1 MSYLSTSRLFFSG
14 DFLSDVSTVNND
26 VTHYNNATFVSDFQ
40 QPQTDTDANGWW
52 NPEGGA
58 VFNFQNCK
66 VQQITLS
73 DGTTQ
78 SDSTADIVLGQI
90 VAGSEGRPTGKMLDL
105 DPDQQMV
112 SALYCVQLR
121 ICTPQNEL
129 LLKGDI
135 SPTCFRDIQL
145 RQSAGV
151 QINGQPMG
159 ACWTSVLTNLVWGEK
174 AALSPFLKNLK
185 ATTQGNKLSLQLN
198 AFGYYYNHATDGRFS
213 LGKIL
218 GSIGPWFQ
226 GEPET
231 FAPARRLYG
240 TFDTNSDNSKKPHRS
255 SVYFGVS
262 NFLFEAQKKRL
273 TVDLGNSFPIADS
286 LGRITITQTLIFGV
300 ANNALSNDV
309 SNTNVYLNASDFIS
323 IGSVQYHTGLGW
335 LDTTGGIVSY
345 NNLPDNVVKALS
357 NHQLVLLTPSTVN
370 PSQYALIARESV
382 DGQLVR
388 ADNFVQ
394 RLDYGDTHIVNFYT
408 YQWGKALPN
417 TTITVQMERATRN
430 TPVGP
435 NNPTCIIYGNNF
447 PQTGVTY
454 QQSVQTDKNGFGQ
467 MKITGNAIYSPR
479 VYIDGQ
485 VYSLDYQTITPDP
498 AMGVESVAIHLRDY
512 FAVPAHPVWDDISEI
527 MIQYA
532 NLYPIMSKYLVNLAN
547 PADLK
552 MKKDILIFAFSRDIN
567 DAMHMPV
574 TRDLSKT
581 KRQTILKWLAQEEVT
596 TAMVAMKSAK
606 KINEV
611 NPVDEGT
618 ELTDNQKKYK
628 EAVKA
633 KNGSM
638 PAFAEIKNLFENL

>member
-26 VTHYNNATFVSDFQ
+26 VTHYNNATFKPNFQ
-40 QPQTDTDANGWW
+40 EFGQGSANGWW

-73 DGTTQ
+73 DGTIQ

-151 QINGQPMG
+151 QVNGQPMG

-174 AALSPFLKNLK
+174 ASLSPFLKNLK

-198 AFGYYYNHATDGRFS
+198 AFGYYYAHAADGRFS

-218 GSIGPWFQ
+218 GSIGPWFE

-231 FAPARRLYG
+231 FAPSRRLYG
-240 TFDTNSDNSKKPHRS
+240 TLDVNPSTKPHNPT
-255 SVYFGVS
+255 VYFGVS
-262 NFLFEAQKKRL
+262 NFLFESQKKRL
-273 TVDLGNSFPIADS
+273 TIDLGNSFPIADS
-286 LGRITITQTLIFGV
+286 LGRITTTQTLIFGV
-300 ANNALSNDV
+300 ANKALTNGV
-309 SNTNVYLNASDFIS
+309 SNTNVYLNASDFVA
-323 IGSVQYHTGLGW
+323 IGSVQYSTGLGW

-345 NNLPDNVVKALS
+345 NNLPDNVVKALT
-357 NHQLVLLTPSTVN
+357 NHQLVLLTPSIVN
-370 PSQYALIARESV
+370 PSQYALIAREAV

-417 TTITVQMERATRN
+417 TTVTVLMESATPN
-430 TPVGP
+430 TPVSP
-435 NNPTCIIYGNNF
+435 NNPTCII
-447 PQTGVTY
+447 
-454 QQSVQTDKNGFGQ
+454 
-467 MKITGNAIYSPR
+467 
-479 VYIDGQ
+479 
-485 VYSLDYQTITPDP
+485 
-498 AMGVESVAIHLRDY
+498 
-512 FAVPAHPVWDDISEI
+512 
-527 MIQYA
+527 
-532 NLYPIMSKYLVNLAN
+532 
-547 PADLK
+547 
-552 MKKDILIFAFSRDIN
+552 
-567 DAMHMPV
+567 
-574 TRDLSKT
+574 
-581 KRQTILKWLAQEEVT
+581 
-596 TAMVAMKSAK
+596 
-606 KINEV
+606 
-611 NPVDEGT
+611 
-618 ELTDNQKKYK
+618 
-628 EAVKA
+628 
-633 KNGSM
+633 
-638 PAFAEIKNLFENL
+638 

>member
-1 MSYLSTSRLFFSG
+1 MSYLNTSRLFFSG

-26 VTHYNNATFVSDFQ
+26 VTHYNNATFTPNFQ
-40 QPQTDTDANGWW
+40 EFGTGATNGWW

-73 DGTTQ
+73 DGTVQ
-78 SDSTADIVLGQI
+78 SDSATDIVLGQI

-105 DPDQQMV
+105 DPDAQMV

-135 SPTCFRDIQL
+135 APTCFRDIQK
-145 RQSAGV
+145 RQSAGAQV
-151 QINGQPMG
+151 NGQPMG

-174 AALSPFLKNLK
+174 ATLSPFLKTLK
-185 ATTQGNKLSLQLN
+185 ATTQGNKLSIQLN
-198 AFGYYYNHATDGRFS
+198 AFGYYYNHASDGRFS

-218 GSIGPWFQ
+218 GTIGPWFE

-231 FAPARRLYG
+231 FAPCRRLYG
-240 TFDTNSDNSKKPHRS
+240 TLDVNTSTKPHRP

-286 LGRITITQTLIFGV
+286 LGQITTTQTLIFGV
-300 ANNALSNDV
+300 ANNALANDV
-309 SNTNVYLNASDFIS
+309 SNTNVYLNTSDFIA
-323 IGSVQYHTGLGW
+323 IGSVQYSTGLGW

-345 NNLPDNVVKALS
+345 NNLPDNVVKALT
-357 NHQLVLLTPSTVN
+357 NHQLVLLTPSVVN

-394 RLDYGDTHIVNFYT
+394 RLDYDDTQIVNFYT
-408 YQWGKALPN
+408 YQWGKPLPN
-417 TTITVQMERATRN
+417 TTITIQMEPATAN

-447 PQTGVTY
+447 PQNGVSY
-454 QQSVQTDKNGFGQ
+454 QQSIKTDKNGFGQ
-467 MKITGNAIYSPR
+467 MKIYGNAIYSPR

-485 VYSLDYQTITPDP
+485 VYSLDYNTIAPDP
-498 AMGVESVAIHLRDY
+498 AMGVESVVIHLRDF
-512 FAVPAHPVWDDISEI
+512 FAVPAHPIWDDISEI

-581 KRQTILKWLAQEEVT
+581 KRQTILKWLAEDEI
-596 TAMVAMKSAK
+596 TAAVKTVKSVMKK
-606 KINEV
+606 DI
-611 NPVDEGT
+611 NPVTDDT
-618 ELTDNQKKYK
+618 PLTDNQKKYK

-638 PAFAEIKNLFENL
+638 PAFVDIENLFENL